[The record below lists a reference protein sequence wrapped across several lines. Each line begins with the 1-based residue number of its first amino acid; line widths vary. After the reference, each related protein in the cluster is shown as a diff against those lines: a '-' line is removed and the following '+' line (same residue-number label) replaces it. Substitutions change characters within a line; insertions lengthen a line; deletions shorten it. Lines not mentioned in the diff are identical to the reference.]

1 MKIIKAKYAGFCFG
15 VRYAVEKIYK
25 TIDEIDNNTTIYT
38 LGKLIHNHS
47 ITDDLT
53 SKNVRIIDDEMID
66 DIYANCTPSNKCII
80 FIRAHGIAKHISG
93 KLDEYSKTNPDFK
106 VIDCTCRDV
115 KKIHNI
121 VTEHSGNNTV
131 TVIIGDISHPEIV
144 GIKSYALGDTLICA
158 TCDELAGHSDYLAR
172 NHVFMIAQTT
182 QKLTEWK
189 KCQKFIQKLCTNP
202 LIFDTICNVTE
213 NRQNEIDN
221 MSKNVDM
228 MLVIGDK
235 SSSNTTKL
243 FNISRNNLEATYFI
257 EGIHDLPLNKVT
269 KHIAPPKFGVASFDV
284 GIAAGASTPSGII
297 EEVVKIMSEQ
307 ENNNGI
313 INETISTESF
323 ADMLENSLKTLNTGE
338 TVKGIITS
346 VSANEIHVDLGTKV
360 TGIIPLSELSDD
372 VAAHIEEFYKVGDEV
387 EAIVVKVSD
396 LDGVATLSRKRID
409 NILNWRKIIE
419 ANNDGT
425 ILDSKVVEVVKSGVI
440 VSIKGTRVFVPASQ
454 SGIPKDGDLNVLM
467 GTEQRVRIIEINEQR
482 RRAVASI
489 RIVAREERK
498 QREES
503 FWSGIEKEKK
513 YDGIVKS
520 MTSYG
525 AFVDLGGVD
534 GMVHS
539 SELSWQRI
547 KHPSDVISIGDK
559 VTVFVKDFDRET
571 RRISLGYKT
580 EESDPWNIFMN
591 KYSIGDTAAVKI
603 VSMTPFGAFAEVV
616 PGTDGLIHISQIA
629 DRKINQPA
637 DVLSLG
643 QVVDAKVIDI
653 DTERRKISLS
663 VRALIEENQ
672 ANEDAEASELLEQ
685 INSEDTETTT
695 EE

>member
-1 MKIIKAKYAGFCFG
+1 MIIMKIIKAKYAGFCFG
-15 VRYAVEKIYK
+15 VRYAVETIYK
-25 TIDEIDNNTTIYT
+25 TLDNLDNNTTVYT
-38 LGKLIHNHS
+38 LGKLIHNHN
-47 ITDDLT
+47 ITDDLEN
-53 SKNVRIIDDEMID
+53 KGVRVINDSVIDPEMID
-66 DIYANCTPSNKCII
+66 DIYTQCNPSNKCII

-93 KLDEYSKTNPDFK
+93 KLDEYAKLNPDFK

-131 TVIIGDISHPEIV
+131 TVIIGDISHPEVV

-158 TCDELAGHSDYLAR
+158 AYDELIEHSDYLAR

-257 EGIHDLPLNKVT
+257 EGIHDLPLDKVT
-269 KHIAPPKFGVASFDV
+269 KHTTASGDV

-297 EEVVKIMSEQ
+297 EEVIKIMSEQ

-313 INETISTESF
+313 LNDTTENF

-346 VSANEIHVDLGTKV
+346 VSPNEIHVDLGTKV

-372 VAAHIEEFYKVGDEV
+372 VAANVEEFYKVGDEV
-387 EAIVVKVSD
+387 EAIAVKVSD

-489 RIVAREERK
+489 RIVSREERK

-503 FWSGIEKEKK
+503 FWSGIEKDKK
-513 YDGIVKS
+513 YDGVVKS

-559 VTVFVKDFDRET
+559 ISVFVKDFDRET

-580 EESDPWNIFMN
+580 EESDPWNIFTT

-663 VRALIEENQ
+663 IRALIEENQ
-672 ANEDAEASELLEQ
+672 EKADEEASELLEQ
-685 INSEDTETTT
+685 INNTETAET
-695 EE
+695 EEE

>member
-15 VRYAVEKIYK
+15 VRRALETIYNAVGEA
-25 TIDEIDNNTTIYT
+25 DEYTTIYT
-38 LGKLIHNHS
+38 IGKLIHNTS

-53 SKNVRIIDDEMID
+53 KKGVRVIEPGMIS
-66 DIYANCTPSNKCII
+66 DIYEHCDSANKCII
-80 FIRAHGIAKHISG
+80 FIRAHGIAKEISG
-93 KLDEYSKTNPDFK
+93 KLEKFSEMNPNFN

-121 VTEHSGNNTV
+121 VSEYSCKNDDTV
-131 TVIIGDISHPEIV
+131 TVIIGDANHPEIV
-144 GIKSYALGDTLICA
+144 GVKSYAQGDTLICS
-158 TCDELAGHSDYLAR
+158 TVDELAEHADYLAR

-189 KCQKFIQKLCTNP
+189 KCQKIIQKLCTNP
-202 LIFDTICNVTE
+202 LIFDTICSVTE
-213 NRQNEIDN
+213 NRQNEVDI
-221 MSKNVDM
+221 MSQNVDM
-228 MLVIGDK
+228 MLVIGDRN
-235 SSSNTTKL
+235 SSNTTKL
-243 FNISRNNLEATYFI
+243 FDISRNNLEATYFI
-257 EGIHDLPLNKVT
+257 EGIHDLPYHEVT
-269 KHIAPPKFGVASFDV
+269 KHIASPFNGV

-297 EEVVKIMSEQ
+297 EEVIKTMSEL
-307 ENNNGI
+307 ENNTGVFDDNNS
-313 INETISTESF
+313 NENF

-346 VSANEIHVDLGTKV
+346 ISPNEIHVDLGTKV

-372 VAAHIEEFYKVGDEV
+372 VAANVEEFYKVGGEV

-409 NILNWRKIIE
+409 NILNWRMIIE
-419 ANNDGT
+419 SNANGT
-425 ILDSKVVEVVKSGVI
+425 ILDGKVVEVVKSGVI
-440 VSIKGTRVFVPASQ
+440 VSIKGIRVFVPASQ
-454 SGIPKDGDLNVLM
+454 SGIPKEGDLNVLM

-489 RIVAREERK
+489 RVVAREERR
-498 QREES
+498 QREEL
-503 FWSGIEKEKK
+503 FWNDIEKDKK
-513 YDGIVKS
+513 YDGVIKS

-539 SELSWQRI
+539 SELSWRRI
-547 KHPSDVISIGDK
+547 KHPSEIVNIGDK
-559 VTVFVKDFDRET
+559 ITVFVKDFDREA

-580 EESDPWNIFMN
+580 EESDPWNIFLN
-591 KYSIGDTAAVKI
+591 KYNIGDTAAVKI

-629 DRKINQPA
+629 DRKINQPS
-637 DVLSLG
+637 DVLSIG

-653 DTERRKISLS
+653 DTEKKKISLS
-663 VRALIEENQ
+663 VRALIEESQ
-672 ANEDAEASELLEQ
+672 AEEDAEASELLEQ
-685 INSEDTETTT
+685 IN
-695 EE
+695 EENSIEE